1 MVFVMDLS
9 LLVVLALPLL
19 ALVLVLRRE
28 VLVVLLELLEVDR
41 LLVDRC
47 LGILLLLSK
56 NFAGFGKL

>member
-28 VLVVLLELLEVDR
+28 VLVVLLELLEVDH

-47 LGILLLLSK
+47 LGVFLLLS
-56 NFAGFGKL
+56 